1 MPRLHLFEL
10 EDQQW
15 FPKVIRNYMTDY
27 LQHVSNSFD
36 IYKTIGPVL
45 KKGLDKTES
54 KQIIDLCSGGGG
66 GWMKLA
72 DHVKEELP
80 GVKIV
85 LSDYYPNIPAFENM
99 KKAHFEIISFDT
111 KSVNAMD
118 VPQDQKGLRTQ
129 FLSFHHFKPDG
140 AKKILQNAVDAKQP
154 IAIFEAQQR
163 SVGHFVQFFLSPI
176 FVLLMTPAIKPFSLG
191 RLFFTYLVPIVPLC
205 IWLDGLVSVLRT
217 YSPKELEKL
226 ISELNNK
233 DSFDWE
239 ISFVK
244 SGPSKVFYLLATP
257 K

>member
-1 MPRLHLFEL
+1 
-10 EDQQW
+10 
-15 FPKVIRNYMTDY
+15 
-27 LQHVSNSFD
+27 
-36 IYKTIGPVL
+36 
-45 KKGLDKTES
+45 
-54 KQIIDLCSGGGG
+54 
-66 GWMKLA
+66 
-72 DHVKEELP
+72 
-80 GVKIV
+80 
-85 LSDYYPNIPAFENM
+85 
-99 KKAHFEIISFDT
+99 
-111 KSVNAMD
+111 
-118 VPQDQKGLRTQ
+118 
-129 FLSFHHFKPDG
+129 
-140 AKKILQNAVDAKQP
+140 VDAKQP